1 MTVRAEPAWVQ
12 DRRRAAIY
20 LPIHLIVPLLI
31 LLLSSVL
38 SLGMGAVSLAPS
50 QVLHVLSNALRG
62 EFAGPDALVVLQVRL
77 PRVVLGLAVGAALA
91 VSGAVMQGLFRNP
104 LADPGLVGVSAGAAL
119 AAAATIVLGPIA
131 ATSIPVQLPAVT
143 LPLAAFLGGLGTTLV
158 LYLISTKDGRTSI
171 TTMMLAGIALQA
183 LANALLGLLAYLS
196 DDRQLRDITFWTLG
210 SLGGASWEKVS
221 TALPFLLPSILAV
234 PVLAKGLNAFAL
246 GEAEAFHLGIRTQWL
261 KGAAVLFVAISV
273 GASVA
278 VAGIISFVGIIVPH
292 LCRLAFGADHHRL
305 LPASAL
311 LGASL
316 LSIADCIA
324 RTIVTPAELPISIL
338 TAVIGAPFFLWL
350 LLRSL
355 NGTAP

>member
-1 MTVRAEPAWVQ
+1 M
-12 DRRRAAIY
+12 AIQ
-20 LPIHLIVPLLI
+20 LPMHLIVPLLI
-31 LLLSSVL
+31 LLVSFVL

-50 QVLHVLSNALRG
+50 QVVHVLSNALRG
-62 EFAGPDALVVLQVRL
+62 EVAGPDALVILQVRL

-119 AAAATIVLGPIA
+119 AAAATIVLGPILA
-131 ATSIPVQLPAVT
+131 MLLSIQLPAVT
-143 LPLAAFLGGLGTTLV
+143 LPLAAFFGGLGTTLA
-158 LYLISTKDGRTSI
+158 LYLISTKEGRTSI

-210 SLGGASWEKVS
+210 SLGGASWEKVA
-221 TALPFLLPSILAV
+221 TALPFLLPSIFAM

-261 KGAAVLFVAISV
+261 KGAAVILVAISV

-278 VAGIISFVGIIVPH
+278 TAGIISFVGIIVPH
-292 LCRLAFGADHHRL
+292 LCRFAFGADHRRL

-316 LSIADCIA
+316 LSVADCIA